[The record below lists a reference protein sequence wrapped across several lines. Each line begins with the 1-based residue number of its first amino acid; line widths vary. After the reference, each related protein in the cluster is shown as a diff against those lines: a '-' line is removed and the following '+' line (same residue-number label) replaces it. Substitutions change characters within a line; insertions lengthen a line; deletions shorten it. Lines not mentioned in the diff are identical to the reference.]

1 MIVNLSFNG
10 KIYPLNLSNI
20 DLWKRQATMS
30 DDEMLEF
37 IIDILKNNSNLR
49 QTVLSKTVWEK

>member
-20 DLWKRQATMS
+20 DLWTRQATMS

-37 IIDILKNNSNLR
+37 IIDILKNNSNIR